1 MRQSIEK
8 IDPGQISG
16 ASLKFL
22 SQPYR
27 PANPAR
33 PLVYIKQIDLT
44 NFKSFGGTT
53 HVPLTPEFTVV
64 SGPNGSG
71 KSNILDAL
79 LFCLGI
85 SSSKGMRADRLPDL
99 VNQNQAQRK
108 GTSEA
113 SVTVTFDL
121 DSEFPLA
128 PDGTPANV
136 VDAAAIAEI
145 GQGDPEWSVTRRLRV
160 TKSGY
165 TSSYY
170 INGEA
175 ATLGELHEKLSQ
187 LRIYPEGYNV
197 VLQGDVTSIISMN
210 LRERREIID
219 ELAGVAAFDRK
230 IEQAKRKF
238 EAVQE
243 REEQCHII
251 ERELIAQRDK
261 LADDRIK
268 AEKYKALKAEL
279 LEKQTWEKVLQWRQ
293 IQAQTVRLR
302 EQIESGDRERLEL
315 MEQLAKLGDEIAQ
328 KSEELERLNA
338 EVKALGE
345 DEALAQQTQLARQ
358 EADRDRVQ
366 QRCDELETAIER
378 AGNRVTEIEAEIER
392 DRLQIAELTTR
403 QTALDGEVERLRT
416 VRNEAAAKLE
426 ADRETASEMAATADA
441 WMREQME
448 LRHQTEELQNRIA
461 PQQAER
467 AQLQERL
474 SQADRQLAELTE
486 SRDRLTVE
494 LATARRQQATIV
506 RDRDAAQ
513 QSQQQLE
520 AAATEA
526 ETELQVQQQT
536 RTRLE
541 NEQRDK
547 QRRLDKLEARAQ
559 AMQAASGSQAT
570 QLLVKSG
577 IEGICGLV
585 AQLGR
590 VENEFRMALETAA
603 GGRLGQLVVEDDLV
617 AATGI
622 RLLKERRAG
631 RATFLPLNKIRS
643 PRINLN
649 PEVKR
654 APGFIDLA
662 LDLIDCEP
670 RYDDVFAYVFG
681 STVVFD
687 NLANAR
693 TALGRARIVT
703 LDGELLEASGA
714 MTGGASRHRS
724 QLRFGDAAA
733 GEPKEL
739 RELRERLEQISTV
752 LDRGEVKIAEW
763 ALRVKETARSL
774 QEASQTARDLGRDLE
789 RADRDIEALQTQL
802 ERATAQ
808 LERATTDRQTAE
820 TRLGEIDR
828 ALPEL
833 IEQLQTLQTQL
844 DELEASQSQ
853 SEWTTLQ
860 ATIRQQEADLQA
872 RDAEL
877 QQAQQR
883 RKDAR
888 DAEERLREGIDRA
901 TAQIAEL
908 QQAQA
913 DDRIK
918 LTNNRDRLAGFAKLI
933 EQIRAAIA
941 TLDSKLLAQKQARD
955 RAETELRDRQT
966 TQQQTDW
973 RLQKSIENQ
982 EGRRSQLET
991 LSRDLEERQADL
1003 PDPLPELPPA
1013 VRDPNQIEALQ
1024 KSIRNL
1030 SRRIEAMEPVNML
1043 ALEEFDKTQARLDS
1057 LTEKLETL
1065 EAERTEV
1072 LLRIENFTT
1081 LRVRAFTETFDAVNE
1096 NFSRIFAE
1104 LSQGD
1109 GYLQLTNSE
1118 NPFESGLNL
1127 VAHPKGKPVQRLASM
1142 SGGEKSLT
1150 ALSFIFALQRYRP
1163 SPFYA
1168 FDEVDMFLDGAN
1180 VERLAKTIRRQAEQA
1195 QFLVVSLRRPT
1206 IEASMRTIG
1215 VTQAR
1220 GAYTQVL
1227 GLKLP
1232 KSAS

>member
-1 MRQSIEK
+1 
-8 IDPGQISG
+8 
-16 ASLKFL
+16 
-22 SQPYR
+22 
-27 PANPAR
+27 
-33 PLVYIKQIDLT
+33 LVYIKQIDLT

-108 GTSEA
+108 GTAEA

-145 GQGDPEWSVTRRLRV
+145 GQGEPEWSVTRRLRV

-165 TSSYY
+165 TSNYY

-210 LRERREIID
+210 LRERRVIID

-243 REEQCHII
+243 REEQCRII
-251 ERELIAQRDK
+251 ERELISQRDK

-302 EQIESGDRERLEL
+302 GQIEAGDRERLEL
-315 MEQLAKLGDEIAQ
+315 MEQLAQLGEEISAKRAELDE
-328 KSEELERLNA
+328 LNA
-338 EVKALGE
+338 AVKALGE

-358 EADRDRVQ
+358 EADRDRVS
-366 QRCDELETAIER
+366 QRCEELETAIER
-378 AGNRVTEIEAEIER
+378 AKTRIAQIETEIDR
-392 DRLQIAELTTR
+392 DRRQIAELTTR
-403 QTALDGEVERLRT
+403 QTAFDGEVDRLQASRDD
-416 VRNEAAAKLE
+416 AAARLE
-426 ADRETASEMAATADA
+426 ADRETASELAATADA
-441 WMREQME
+441 WVREQMQI
-448 LRHQTEELQNRIA
+448 RRQAEELQSQIA
-461 PQQAER
+461 PQQTER

-474 SQADRQLAELTE
+474 SQADRQSAELSE
-486 SRDRLTVE
+486 SRDRLTAD
-494 LATARRQQATIV
+494 LATARRQQATIA
-506 RDRDAAQ
+506 RERDAAE
-513 QSQQQLE
+513 QSRQQLE
-520 AAATEA
+520 AQAGEA
-526 ETELQVQQQT
+526 ENELQIQQQT
-536 RTRLE
+536 RSRLE
-541 NEQRDK
+541 TEQRDK

-559 AMQAASGSQAT
+559 AMQEASGSQAT
-570 QLLVKSG
+570 QILLESG

-590 VENEFRMALETAA
+590 VEAEFRVALETAA

-643 PRINLN
+643 PYIKLDPR
-649 PEVKR
+649 VKGM
-654 APGFIDLA
+654 AGFVDLA

-670 RYDDVFAYVFG
+670 RYDDIFAYVFG

-687 NLANAR
+687 SLANAR
-693 TALGRARIVT
+693 AALGKTRIVT

-733 GEPKEL
+733 GEPREL
-739 RELRERLEQISTV
+739 RELRDRLAQIATV
-752 LDRGEVKIAEW
+752 LDRGEVEIAAW
-763 ALRVKETARSL
+763 AMQVKETARAL

-789 RADRDIEALQTQL
+789 RADRDIESLQTQYDRAL
-802 ERATAQ
+802 EQLDRTTADRATA
-808 LERATTDRQTAE
+808 AA
-820 TRLGEIDR
+820 RLGEIDR

-833 IEQLQTLQTQL
+833 TARLQTRQTQL
-844 DELEASQSQ
+844 AELEESQNH

-860 ATIRQQEADLQA
+860 AAIRQQEADVQA

-877 QQAQQR
+877 QQVLQR

-888 DAEERLREGIDRA
+888 DREERLREGIDRA
-901 TAQIAEL
+901 TAQSAEL
-908 QQAQA
+908 QQTQA
-913 DDRIK
+913 DDRVK
-918 LTNNRDRLAGFAKLI
+918 LAKHRDRLAGFAQRI

-941 TLDSKLLAQKQARD
+941 ALDSKLLAQKQARD

-991 LSRDLEERQADL
+991 LSRELAERQADL
-1003 PDPLPELPPA
+1003 PDPIPELPPT
-1013 VRDPNQIEALQ
+1013 VGDPSAIEALP
-1024 KSIRNL
+1024 KSIRSL

-1065 EAERTEV
+1065 EAERTEI

-1081 LRVRAFTETFDAVNE
+1081 LRVRAFMETFDAVNA

-1109 GYLQLTNSE
+1109 GYLQLTNPDD
-1118 NPFESGLNL
+1118 PFESGLNL
-1127 VAHPKGKPVQRLASM
+1127 IAHPKGKPVQRLASM